1 MFPVLLLVGI
11 QALYMLGK
19 DSTTE
24 SHLQDFNSLLGG
36 QRSGLRI
43 HAVFLVFMTNR
54 SEMTHLKPIFFS
66 VHKKLF
72 GIQQMNQDITTS
84 FSETSTVS
92 TVPKTLTRMQ
102 QFSPSTVHLLQR
114 QNSADKWSP
123 LIPFGFRFNVLR
135 LSDPTPLPCLQH
147 PRLPFPCLV
156 LCW

>member
-43 HAVFLVFMTNR
+43 LFNAVFLVFMTNR
-54 SEMTHLKPIFFS
+54 SEIDLLKHLKPIFFS

-72 GIQQMNQDITTS
+72 GIQQVNQGITTS
-84 FSETSTVS
+84 FYETSTVS

-114 QNSADKWSP
+114 PNSADKWSP
-123 LIPFGFRFNVLR
+123 LIPFGFRFNV
-135 LSDPTPLPCLQH
+135 P
-147 PRLPFPCLV
+147 
-156 LCW
+156 